1 MSGGFHGCFNWFF
14 DICSSIISA
23 KYRKKHGSEVECD
36 EKQEIIRYRGY
47 RYGALTGL
55 TLNWIFAWLLIVF
68 PDVPFDASIIMI
80 AITLIAA
87 LVSGLYS
94 IFKGVYFGMSKRGK
108 ETTLLIAVFGLIN
121 LISGIMQI
129 VNEGL
134 LPDGK
139 LTLPNSVNLLVG
151 VFMLIIA
158 IAILLQNYRE
168 RKESE

>member
-1 MSGGFHGCFNWFF
+1 MQN
-14 DICSSIISA
+14 
-23 KYRKKHGSEVECD
+23 
-36 EKQEIIRYRGY
+36 
-47 RYGALTGL
+47 
-55 TLNWIFAWLLIVF
+55 IVKSTAQCLS
-68 PDVPFDASIIMI
+68 DLPFDASFIMI

-108 ETTLLIAVFGLIN
+108 ESTLLIAVIRLIN
-121 LISGIMQI
+121 FISGIMQI
-129 VNEGL
+129 VNEGQ